1 MLESD
6 WVVFPT
12 DQRRA
17 QHLLNNLRALSDHR
31 SWIGV
36 RALTAISQ
44 ATSGRIAL
52 IRFVKRGH
60 NNLDYTRRQ

>member
-1 MLESD
+1 MLGLD
-6 WVVFPT
+6 RVAFPT

-17 QHLLNNLRALSDHR
+17 QHLLNNPRALSDHR
-31 SWIGV
+31 IAV

-44 ATSGRIAL
+44 ATSGRTAL
-52 IRFVKRGH
+52 IRFVRRGH